1 VRLTLAL
8 VLALVVTLLA
18 AGARFAPDGTELARG
33 TATLTSGDRQLTL
46 QVELAR
52 TAAERERGLMGRR
65 SLAPRAG
72 MVFLYREPT
81 RGAFW
86 MKGTLIPLS
95 AAFYDGRGRILR
107 ILRMEPCLR
116 DPCRLYDP
124 GVAYRGVLEVN
135 AGSFG
140 RWGIRAGDRVTVRAP
155 SG

>member
-1 VRLTLAL
+1 VRLALAL
-8 VLALVVTLLA
+8 AFVALLA
-18 AGARFAPDGTELARG
+18 GGATFASDGTGLARG
-33 TATLTSGDRQLTL
+33 TATLTSKTRQVTL

-52 TAAERERGLMGRR
+52 TPAERERGLMGRR

-95 AAFYDGRGRILR
+95 AAFYDGRGQILR
-107 ILRMEPCLR
+107 ILRMEPCR
-116 DPCRLYDP
+116 SDPCRLYDP

-140 RWGIRAGDRVTVRAP
+140 RWGMRAGDRITVRSP

>member
-1 VRLTLAL
+1 MRLVAL
-8 VLALVVTLLA
+8 VLLALA
-18 AGARFAPDGTELARG
+18 AGATLAPDQARLERG
-33 TATLTSGDRQLTL
+33 TATLTSGSGQVTL

-52 TAAERERGLMGRR
+52 TAAERQRGLMGRR
-65 SLAPRAG
+65 FLAPRAG

-107 ILRMEPCLR
+107 ILRMEPCR
-116 DPCRLYDP
+116 KDPCRLYDP

-140 RWGIRAGDRVTVRAP
+140 RWGIGAGDRITVRSP

>member
-1 VRLTLAL
+1 MRLALTLAF
-8 VLALVVTLLA
+8 ALVAFVA
-18 AGARFAPDGTELARG
+18 AGATFAPDGAELARG
-33 TATLTSGDRQLTL
+33 TATLTSGTRQVML

-52 TAAERERGLMGRR
+52 TSAERQRGLMGRR

-72 MVFLYREPT
+72 MVFLFPEPT

-107 ILRMEPCLR
+107 ILRMEPCLK

-140 RWGIRAGDRVTVRAP
+140 RWGIRAGDRITVRSP